1 MLGGSE
7 LEVTIQKAILAAVTD
22 DLSRVSGVPAFVAKD
37 DDSRQKKALY
47 LSRILQGAVH
57 DLGDGVLIVVKH

>member
-1 MLGGSE
+1 M
-7 LEVTIQKAILAAVTD
+7 EVTIQKVVLAAITD
-22 DLSRVSGVPAFVAKD
+22 DLSKVSGVPAFLAKD
-37 DDSRQKKALY
+37 DASRQTKAMY

>member
-1 MLGGSE
+1 M
-7 LEVTIQKAILAAVTD
+7 EVTIQKTVVCAVTD
-22 DLSRVSGVPAFVAKD
+22 DLGKVNGVPVFLAKD
-37 DDSRQKKALY
+37 DESRQKKATC

>member
-1 MLGGSE
+1 
-7 LEVTIQKAILAAVTD
+7 LEVTIQKAVLAAITD
-22 DLSRVSGVPAFVAKD
+22 DPAKVSGVPVFVAQD

-47 LSRILQGAVH
+47 LSRILQAAVH

>member
-1 MLGGSE
+1 MRL
-7 LEVTIQKAILAAVTD
+7 LEITIQKYILCAVVQD
-22 DLSRVSGVPAFVAKD
+22 PSKVLGLPCFVAKD
-37 DDSRQKKALY
+37 EDSAQKKALY

>member
-1 MLGGSE
+1 M
-7 LEVTIQKAILAAVTD
+7 EVTIQKAILAAVVD
-22 DLSRVSGVPAFVAKD
+22 DPSKVSGVPTFVAKD
-37 DDSRQKKALY
+37 DASRQNKALY

>member
-1 MLGGSE
+1 
-7 LEVTIQKAILAAVTD
+7 LEITIQKFILCAVAKEPGK
-22 DLSRVSGVPAFVAKD
+22 VSGVPLFVAED
-37 DDSRQKKALY
+37 EESRQKKALY

>member
-1 MLGGSE
+1 M
-7 LEVTIQKAILAAVTD
+7 EVTIQKVILCAVAD
-22 DLSRVSGVPAFVAKD
+22 GPGKVAGVPTFYARD
-37 DDSRQKKALY
+37 EESRQKKALY

>member
-1 MLGGSE
+1 M
-7 LEVTIQKAILAAVTD
+7 EVTVQKTILAAVTD
-22 DLSRVSGVPAFVAKD
+22 DLCKVAGVPAFVAAD
-37 DDSRQKKALY
+37 DKARQKKALY

>member
-1 MLGGSE
+1 M
-7 LEVTIQKAILAAVTD
+7 EVTIQKAVLCAVTD
-22 DLSRVSGVPAFVAKD
+22 DLAKVAGVPAFVASD
-37 DDSRQKKALY
+37 EESRQKKARY